1 MPYQMSGNVL
11 KILFLLYTLISS
23 IESTGQ
29 GRASEMECPKTQ
41 CTLNEAP
48 KCDNDT
54 YQHKQY
60 SSLQNSEKTLAKLFT
75 DAQIINATNG
85 FCLANIYE
93 IFESH
98 NNVSSDSGFV
108 QSPASKKY
116 VRMMLFSMPIE
127 RSTQI
132 TSKTICP
139 PLISHVC
146 TNPIMFVYV
155 MGVLLFTICFILG
168 FIRNKAYRN
177 QRKKPLHSAID
188 VLSVEDTIT
197 TIVYPEPSTPPPAPP
212 PPPSNTR
219 SLDGFT
225 DVLST
230 HDMMNGY

>member
-1 MPYQMSGNVL
+1 MIGNVL

-29 GRASEMECPKTQ
+29 GTASEMECPKTQ
-41 CTLNEAP
+41 CSLNELP
-48 KCDNDT
+48 KCNNDT

-75 DAQIINATNG
+75 DAEMIDATNG
-85 FCLANIYE
+85 FCSANIDE

-98 NNVSSDSGFV
+98 SNVSSDSGFV
-108 QSPASKKY
+108 QGLASKKY
-116 VRMMLFSMPIE
+116 VRMVLFSMPIE
-127 RSTQI
+127 RSTPI
-132 TSKTICP
+132 SSKTICP

-146 TNPIMFVYV
+146 TNPIVFVYI

-177 QRKKPLHSAID
+177 QRKKNLHSAID
-188 VLSVEDTIT
+188 VFSVEDTIT
-197 TIVYPEPSTPPPAPP
+197 TIVYPEPSSPPPAPP

-219 SLDGFT
+219 TLEGFT
-225 DVLST
+225 DVLAT
-230 HDMMNGY
+230 HDKMNEY

>member
-1 MPYQMSGNVL
+1 MIGNVL
-11 KILFLLYTLISS
+11 KIQFLLYTLISS
-23 IESTGQ
+23 TEVTGQ
-29 GRASEMECPKTQ
+29 GTASEMECPKTQ
-41 CTLNEAP
+41 CSLNELP

-75 DAQIINATNG
+75 DAEMIDATNG
-85 FCLANIYE
+85 FCLANIDE

-108 QSPASKKY
+108 RGPASKKY
-116 VRMMLFSMPIE
+116 VRMVLFSMPVE

-132 TSKTICP
+132 SSKTICP

-146 TNPIMFVYV
+146 TNPIVFVYI

-177 QRKKPLHSAID
+177 QRKKNLHSAID
-188 VLSVEDTIT
+188 VFSVEDTIT
-197 TIVYPEPSTPPPAPP
+197 TIVYPEPSSPPPAPP

-219 SLDGFT
+219 TLEGFT
-225 DVLST
+225 DVLAT
-230 HDMMNGY
+230 HDKMNEY

>member
-1 MPYQMSGNVL
+1 MIGNIL

-23 IESTGQ
+23 IEVTGQ
-29 GRASEMECPKTQ
+29 GTASEMECPKTQ
-41 CTLNEAP
+41 CSLNELP
-48 KCDNDT
+48 KCNNDT

-75 DAQIINATNG
+75 DAEMIDATNG
-85 FCLANIYE
+85 FCLANIDE

-98 NNVSSDSGFV
+98 NNVSSDSSFV
-108 QSPASKKY
+108 RGPASKKY
-116 VRMMLFSMPIE
+116 VRMVLFSMPVE

-132 TSKTICP
+132 SSKTICP

-146 TNPIMFVYV
+146 TNPIVFVYI

-177 QRKKPLHSAID
+177 QRKKNLHSAID
-188 VLSVEDTIT
+188 VFSVEDTIT
-197 TIVYPEPSTPPPAPP
+197 TIVYPEPSSPPPAPP

-219 SLDGFT
+219 TLEGFT
-225 DVLST
+225 DVLAT
-230 HDMMNGY
+230 HDKMNEY